1 MNSEVHDSSSP
12 EVTLE
17 AQAAP
22 SSPSMPAA
30 EVITVATEL
39 GGGEASVT
47 LDNTDTKD
55 VDAIDVKP
63 EDFNATVRVAKE
75 SSVRKLISFVMYRLE
90 RGGTVTI
97 QALNLCVHKA
107 ITIALITRD
116 RIGNVFQV
124 NSLLV
129 VEENNTASK
138 ADDDQQQE

>member
-1 MNSEVHDSSSP
+1 MNTEVQDSSP
-12 EVTLE
+12 EVTIE

-39 GGGEASVT
+39 GGGGASVAFDKT
-47 LDNTDTKD
+47 NNND

-97 QALNLCVHKA
+97 
-107 ITIALITRD
+107 
-116 RIGNVFQV
+116 
-124 NSLLV
+124 
-129 VEENNTASK
+129 
-138 ADDDQQQE
+138 

>member
-1 MNSEVHDSSSP
+1 MNSEVHESSSP
-12 EVTLE
+12 EVTIE

-22 SSPSMPAA
+22 SSPSMPAS

-39 GGGEASVT
+39 GGGEASVA
-47 LDNTDTKD
+47 LDNTNTKA

-97 QALNLCVHKA
+97 
-107 ITIALITRD
+107 
-116 RIGNVFQV
+116 
-124 NSLLV
+124 
-129 VEENNTASK
+129 
-138 ADDDQQQE
+138 